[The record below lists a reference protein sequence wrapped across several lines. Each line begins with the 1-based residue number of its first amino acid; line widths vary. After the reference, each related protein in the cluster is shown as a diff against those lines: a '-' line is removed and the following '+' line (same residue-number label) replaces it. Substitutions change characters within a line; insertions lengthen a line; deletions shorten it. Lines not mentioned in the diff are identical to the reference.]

1 GKGVGKLLTG
11 GATRPAGVPPVPVA
25 HSAPAPAS
33 APAQVETM
41 TGPEH
46 PGMKLARQAVQL
58 LLIRYDRGGSPET
71 AGDVLI
77 EELQSQVPGP
87 MFDQLVQYAAG
98 PQMVERAPSLL
109 GEFFPDLPTATDPK
123 G

>member
-1 GKGVGKLLTG
+1 
-11 GATRPAGVPPVPVA
+11 
-25 HSAPAPAS
+25 
-33 APAQVETM
+33 
-41 TGPEH
+41 
-46 PGMKLARQAVQL
+46 MKLARQAVQL

-87 MFDQLVQYAAG
+87 MFDQLVTYAAD

-109 GEFFPDLPTATDPK
+109 GEFFPDLPTANDPK
-123 G
+123 WKDWVAQVVAYLHRSALDLNAPEGATETE